1 MAKEIKTILK
11 IQLPAGGATPAPPVG
26 TALGPHG
33 LNLQDFCSKFNAAT
47 QDKMGNIIPAE
58 ITIYTDRTFEF
69 KLKTPPAADLL
80 KKAARPIGEVRPGA
94 TGIEKGSGVPQKDKV
109 GKVTKKQV
117 REIAE
122 MKMVDL
128 NANDVEAAMK
138 IIEGTARNMG
148 IEIEG

>member
-1 MAKEIKTILK
+1 MAKKIKTIVK
-11 IQLPAGGATPAPPVG
+11 IQILAGQANPAPPVG

-33 LNLQDFCSKFNAAT
+33 LNLQDFCSKFNEAT
-47 QDKMGNIIPAE
+47 KSQMGNIIPAE
-58 ITIYTDRTFEF
+58 ITIFEDRTFTF

-80 KKAARPIGEVRPGA
+80 RKAA
-94 TGIEKGSGVPQKDKV
+94 GIEKGSGVPQKNKV
-109 GKVTKKQV
+109 GKVTKQQI

-122 MKMVDL
+122 KKMPDL

-148 IEIEG
+148 IEIKD